1 VVPRGGSA
9 ESAKIKALSGELSRE
24 GPIEAISGI
33 SADVPPSG
41 ERKSTL
47 QSSPTEKQSI
57 SEQTNVCTAAPAG
70 MEPASTF
77 EFEPLEHSAYI
88 GRLYLG
94 RYVRISE
101 RQYAAY
107 DARNRLLGRFRKRTD
122 ALAVFD
128 RFIVRGEQ

>member
-1 VVPRGGSA
+1 MVPRGGSA
-9 ESAKIKALSGELSRE
+9 ESAKTKALSGELSRE

-41 ERKSTL
+41 KRKSTL
-47 QSSPTEKQSI
+47 QISPTEKQSI

-70 MEPASTF
+70 MEPASTS
-77 EFEPLEHSAYI
+77 EPLEHSAYS
-88 GRLYLG
+88 RLYLG

-107 DARNRLLGRFRKRTD
+107 DARNRLLGRFGKRTD
-122 ALAVFD
+122 ALAAFD

>member
-1 VVPRGGSA
+1 MPRGGSA

-41 ERKSTL
+41 KRKSTL
-47 QSSPTEKQSI
+47 QISPTEKQSI

-70 MEPASTF
+70 MEPASTS
-77 EFEPLEHSAYI
+77 EPLEHSAYI

-107 DARNRLLGRFRKRTD
+107 DARNRLLGRFGKRTD
-122 ALAVFD
+122 ALAAFD

>member
-1 VVPRGGSA
+1 
-9 ESAKIKALSGELSRE
+9 
-24 GPIEAISGI
+24 
-33 SADVPPSG
+33 
-41 ERKSTL
+41 
-47 QSSPTEKQSI
+47 
-57 SEQTNVCTAAPAG
+57 

>member
-1 VVPRGGSA
+1 MVPRGGSA
-9 ESAKIKALSGELSRE
+9 ESAKIKDLSDELSRE

-41 ERKSTL
+41 KRKSTL
-47 QSSPTEKQSI
+47 QISPIEKQSI
-57 SEQTNVCTAAPAG
+57 SEQTNVCTAAPAR
-70 MEPASTF
+70 MEPASTS
-77 EFEPLEHSAYI
+77 EFEPHEHSAYI

-94 RYVRISE
+94 RYVRVAE
-101 RQYAAY
+101 NQYAVY

-128 RFIVRGEQ
+128 R